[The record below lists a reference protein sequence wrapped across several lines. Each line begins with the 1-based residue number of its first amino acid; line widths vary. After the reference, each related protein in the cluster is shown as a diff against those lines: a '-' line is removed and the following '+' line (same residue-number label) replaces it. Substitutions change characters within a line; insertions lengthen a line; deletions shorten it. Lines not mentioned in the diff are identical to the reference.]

1 MHVHQSAH
9 SEWSLTAQPSTA
21 TESTCPGVYAGF
33 GHLVVCTSSHC
44 HVYSTSNF
52 NTPHIFDLK
61 EQPQLVLQCSR
72 NFALLGAAG
81 LQVRRLK
88 QLPDALRVLELCSVG
103 FRSAASVQGKCGSC
117 CRGRTDNGMLP
128 SHVMA

>member
-1 MHVHQSAH
+1 MLHDGHACLHAVLHTGFQTSRLQLRKCCGAFKRATRLCIPQPACSKGTPDSTDVEH
-9 SEWSLTAQPSTA
+9 NRAAPTA
-21 TESTCPGVYAGF
+21 CAGF

-72 NFALLGAAG
+72 NFALQGAATG
-81 LQVRRLK
+81 LQVCR
-88 QLPDALRVLELCSVG
+88 QAH
-103 FRSAASVQGKCGSC
+103 QGC
-117 CRGRTDNGMLP
+117 P
-128 SHVMA
+128 